1 MGQLFSGWGLIRH
14 LGRHSGSALGMLF
27 DAVLSVLHTNL
38 FGRYAT
44 LHVLTLCNRSACAI
58 AWPDFDW
65 KEICRPIKRGRRLQP
80 STPFLLLGDCLSG
93 DVQKY
98 LNFSVEF

>member
-1 MGQLFSGWGLIRH
+1 MDQLFSGWGLIWH
-14 LGRHSGSALGMLF
+14 LDRHSGSAIGMLF

-38 FGRYAT
+38 FGRDAT

-65 KEICRPIKRGRRLQP
+65 KEICRPIKRGRRLVNIRICRG
-80 STPFLLLGDCLSG
+80 FAVNLLFVANNRQLTD
-93 DVQKY
+93 
-98 LNFSVEF
+98 N